1 MPEATP
7 PPKPISRTARARK
20 REAQWR
26 FITLFVG
33 SVAVVL
39 LIAALVFVV
48 SQRLLM
54 GPDAGLD
61 ESDIAQ
67 DFAQRGNNWSGDSR
81 TTTALFDAKPGSK
94 DVESPAPPAP
104 GMVGQTDGGILD
116 IESKRDKIGSTV
128 GAFFRASTLEARLP
142 LVRDAERVRPLME
155 QYYKRAPMDT
165 YQLRGLGWLVRV
177 NEPGRRFGY
186 VQALFEDATAS
197 SLVVEETASGEIL
210 IDWECL
216 VRYGEVAWQD
226 FLRLRPAQPTLMR
239 LIASRSAQTPSGSNP
254 TEGDGEW
261 LELRHPAE
269 PGTVL
274 GYLDM
279 ADPKLTG
286 LVKQLQDGKWK
297 DVPVTLRL
305 CFPEPPMQLPGGRVK
320 IADVE
325 GKGWLILNDK
335 PKKG

>member
-7 PPKPISRTARARK
+7 PPKPISRTARVRR

-26 FITLFVG
+26 HITVFVG

-39 LIAALVFVV
+39 LIAALVYVV
-48 SQRLLM
+48 SQRLLL

-61 ESDIAQ
+61 ETEVAK
-67 DFAQRGNNWSGDSR
+67 DFANRGHNWSGDARSS
-81 TTTALFDAKPGSK
+81 TALFDAKPGDDGPDPIAPSLP
-94 DVESPAPPAP
+94 SNPAAAAE
-104 GMVGQTDGGILD
+104 TEGGILD
-116 IESKRDKIGSTV
+116 IEAKRDKIGKAV

-142 LVRDAERVRPLME
+142 VVRDAERVRPLME
-155 QYYKRAPMDT
+155 QYYKRAPMDN

-177 NEPGRRFGY
+177 NELGRRFGY
-186 VQALFEDATAS
+186 VQALFEDATPS

-239 LIASRSAQTPSGSNP
+239 LIASRSSQAPATG
-254 TEGDGEW
+254 GEW

-274 GYLDM
+274 GYLDK

-325 GKGWLILNDK
+325 GKGWLILDEK
-335 PKKG
+335 PKG